1 MISFISFFLPYLL
14 LIYFL
19 FRSVKNPG
27 YLLGIPFLMF
37 LRHCI
42 FFENVKIF
50 SIPGRF
56 DPDILLIVW
65 LIIVWII
72 LKFINTSQFSN
83 KDNNLY
89 NKNET
94 NSLDYIV
101 IGLMIISI
109 IDLFIVFIQNL
120 RIDNV
125 FNEFVTLFSLF
136 LGFFIIKNILRNFSP
151 SDLADFLFSIVLINS
166 LASCL
171 YILHQGLHLSIY
183 QNDEYISEIF
193 QGEVITRTF
202 WFMPLLWFFSIS
214 YLFVFKRPKSVFYFI
229 LLIINLFALF
239 ISYTRS
245 FLIIAI
251 IIILLYFLLN
261 AYKQNNFSIAAKN
274 IFLTIIMG
282 LILFVAISKI
292 FPANTNYFFSRFKEL
307 KQNRFDEESNSLA
320 YRFIKTGEIIEKI
333 EPDKLILGYGPVTE
347 TQLSLVRNMRVTTWD
362 LVWTGVLF
370 RWGIIG
376 VVLFVLLYTV
386 SILKA
391 FYLFMKRDD
400 VLSKL
405 ALMLLL
411 VIVSQAIESFVSATF
426 LSTDRFATGL
436 WYLAM
441 LSALLL
447 ADKNCNV
454 SSIKEQKHV

>member
-1 MISFISFFLPYLL
+1 LF
-14 LIYFL
+14 YFL

-56 DPDILLIVW
+56 SPDILLIVW
-65 LIIVWII
+65 MIIVWII
-72 LKFINTSQFSN
+72 LRFINASPFNN

-89 NKNET
+89 IKNET
-94 NSLDYIV
+94 NSLDYII

-109 IDLFIVFIQNL
+109 IDLFIVYIQNL

-125 FNEFVTLFSLF
+125 FNEFVTMFSLF
-136 LGFFIIKNILRNFSP
+136 LGFFIIKYVLRNFSL
-151 SDLADFLFSIVLINS
+151 SDLSDFLFSIVLVNS

-171 YILHQGLHLSIY
+171 YILHQGLHLTIY

-193 QGEVITRTF
+193 QGQVITRTF
-202 WFMPLLWFFSIS
+202 WFMPLLWLFSIS
-214 YLFVFKRPKSVFYFI
+214 YLFVFKKPKSVFYFI
-229 LLIINLFALF
+229 LLIINLLALF

-245 FLIIAI
+245 FLIITI
-251 IIILLYFLLN
+251 IIILLYYLLN
-261 AYKQNNFSIAAKN
+261 AYKQNNFSVAAKN
-274 IFLTIIMG
+274 IFLTIIVG

-320 YRFIKTGEIIEKI
+320 YRFTKTGEIIDRI

-347 TQLSLVRNMRVTTWD
+347 TQLSLVRNMQVTTWD

-370 RWGIIG
+370 RWGILG
-376 VVLFVLLYTV
+376 AALFFLLYTV

-391 FYLFMKRDD
+391 FYMFMKRDD

-405 ALMLLL
+405 ALLFLL
-411 VIVSQAIESFVSATF
+411 VIVSQVIESFVSATF
-426 LSTDRFATGL
+426 LSTDRYAMGL
-436 WYLAM
+436 WYLGV

-447 ADKNCNV
+447 ADKNHIDSTTKV
-454 SSIKEQKHV
+454 QKHE